1 MKNIFKTLLLL
12 VLVTTV
18 SSCSRDQGDTDY
30 LDNRENIIS
39 YTASSGTLF
48 IEEGEANEYVITVS
62 ATSIAKTDANF
73 TIEVDETSRAVL
85 DEDFTI
91 SSNTSI
97 AEGNLV
103 TSFTVSGIYENST
116 LEGETVRL
124 NLVGADGVS
133 VGNNNQFELELIRS
147 CPFTGLNTTSY
158 DATVYTSVI
167 STDDGVGP
175 PFSLTLEPVLGVENT
190 WSLSSAWGPNY
201 VAWTQGNNPAF
212 NNQYVYPATIKIEDD
227 FSVTVTGLS
236 NDGPGGSGIFNPC
249 TQEMLITLNQS
260 VFSNPFTVD
269 VTFVPN

>member
-39 YTASSGTLF
+39 YASSSGTLF

-62 ATSIAKTDANF
+62 ASSLTKTNTNF

-124 NLVGADGVS
+124 NLVGSDGVS

-147 CPFTGLNTTSY
+147 CPFTGLKTTSY
-158 DATVYTSVI
+158 DATVFAF
-167 STDDGVGP
+167 DDEAP
-175 PFSLTLEPVLGVENT
+175 SHSITLTPVPGEVNT
-190 WSLSSAWGPNY
+190 WSVDSTWGPEF
-201 VAWTQGNNPAF
+201 VAWATNNGAYSGQF
-212 NNQYVYPATIKIEDD
+212 LYPATLKVEDD
-227 FSVTVTGLS
+227 FSVTVTGV
-236 NDGPGGSGIFNPC
+236 GAPYYTGGTGVFNPC
-249 TQEMLITLNQS
+249 SQEITMTVTQSLFTS
-260 VFSNPFTVD
+260 PFTVD
-269 VTFVPN
+269 VVLTPN

>member
-39 YTASSGTLF
+39 YASSSGTLF

-62 ATSIAKTDANF
+62 ASSLTKTNTNF

-124 NLVGADGVS
+124 NLVGSDGVS

-147 CPFTGLNTTSY
+147 CPFTGLKTTSY
-158 DATVYTSVI
+158 DATVFAF
-167 STDDGVGP
+167 DDEAP
-175 PFSLTLEPVLGVENT
+175 SHSITLTPVPGEVNT
-190 WSLSSAWGPNY
+190 WSVDSTWGPEF
-201 VAWTQGNNPAF
+201 VAWATQNGAYSGQF
-212 NNQYVYPATIKIEDD
+212 IYPSTFKAGDD
-227 FSVTVTGLS
+227 FSVT
-236 NDGPGGSGIFNPC
+236 
-249 TQEMLITLNQS
+249 
-260 VFSNPFTVD
+260 FT
-269 VTFVPN
+269 